1 MPPSAPILV
10 DEDCPSEDVLVE
22 FVSGGGDEAMME
34 AIERHLDRCAR
45 CGETV
50 ALFGGAFADDSGGER
65 QGPEPDGSEPDGNEP
80 EDPEPSSP
88 PTPSGSPRYA
98 DRYALGECVGFG
110 AGGVVYRAR
119 DLELDRDV
127 ALKVLRNEDEIPRGS
142 SSARWR
148 REAKVMARVVHPNVV
163 TVHDVGFFDG
173 RMFIATE
180 FVEGGTLQQWL
191 EQQSRSW
198 REILQVFVD
207 AARGLAAI
215 HACGLVHRDFK
226 PHNVMMGRDGR
237 VRVTDFGL
245 ARLLPEGEPVIPE
258 TRVSV
263 DGLESASLS
272 ETLSSYTRTGTLVG
286 TPAYMSPEQW
296 RGIPATPRSDQF
308 SLCVALY
315 EALFAQ
321 RPWTGRS
328 TSALANNVCETPP
341 ARPPARRAPS
351 WLTRAVLRGLSRH
364 PSDRFEDMTAFIT
377 TLQQAPRRRRQWALS
392 LALVGGFSAVAAGG
406 YGLAQ
411 VGAHESCPAEVGR
424 FVEIWD
430 EPTRTQLTEDLDP
443 TLAGPVTEALDPWR
457 DAWLEQHQQ
466 ACRMQAAQQ
475 IGERQYQRITAC
487 LDRSLARLSAIT
499 ELLREAELAD
509 PETLHEILD
518 VLQPPQTC
526 ADRAN
531 IEALQPAWGSVEAQ
545 RLAVALA
552 PDFERVRV
560 LLAAGRLDQA
570 LDVAEA
576 AAARADAQGDPAL
589 RAEAL
594 VTLGHVLTKRKDEA
608 RAVEVLKDAVWAAEA
623 GGNVEQA
630 AWGWIELISV
640 LPLLGRYDEAQAAV
654 ERAGAVVHRLGDPNA
669 RLVFAAN
676 RAVLASMQGRYA
688 EALEQHRQIL
698 EEGTTVWGPDD
709 PQITRTHVNIAA
721 TLGHLGRLDEA
732 IQNMQVALAQHERR
746 YPGTHPMAVPMI
758 SNLGV
763 FQFKQ
768 GDIPAA
774 RATFERSLAMAEEL
788 FEPTDPHMIS
798 ILTNLAQIDYAQGR
812 LDSALRR
819 SERLLEVQRQRY
831 GEAHPDIAIALH
843 NLAGVHAKAGRYDR
857 AEALFRE
864 ALALRRQTQ
873 GERHPGTAIT
883 MHTLGRVLLKQERWD
898 EAAEVLAPALEI
910 RREIEVDPAQRAS
923 TTYMLARARAGQG
936 RPEQARALGQQAVE
950 ILEAIQ
956 PRHATMLGEMK
967 DWVATIG
974 APAESAAR
982 P

>member
-1 MPPSAPILV
+1 MAPSAPPLA
-10 DEDCPSEDVLVE
+10 DEDCPSEDALVE
-22 FVSGGGDEAMME
+22 FVSGCGDETTME
-34 AIERHLDRCAR
+34 AIERHLDRCPR
-45 CGETV
+45 CSETV
-50 ALFGGAFADDSGGER
+50 ALFGGAFADNSGDEL
-65 QGPEPDGSEPDGNEP
+65 QEPEPEP
-80 EDPEPSSP
+80 EDSEHEGLAPDGPEHSWAPSR
-88 PTPSGSPRYA
+88 SGSPRYA

-148 REAKVMARVVHPNVV
+148 REAKIMARVVHPNVV

-191 EQQSRSW
+191 EQEPRSW
-198 REILQVFVD
+198 REILQVFVE

-245 ARLLPEGEPVIPE
+245 ARLLPEVEPVIPE
-258 TRVSV
+258 SRVSIDAV
-263 DGLESASLS
+263 ESTSLS

-328 TSALANNVCETPP
+328 ASMLANNVCETPP

-377 TLQQAPRRRRQWALS
+377 TVERAPRRRRQWALG
-392 LALVGGFSAVAAGG
+392 LALVGGFSAVAGGG
-406 YGLAQ
+406 YGLAH
-411 VGAHESCPAEVGR
+411 VEEHEPCPAKLRR
-424 FVEIWD
+424 FAGIWD
-430 EPTRTQLTEDLDP
+430 DPTRARITEALDP
-443 TLAGPVTEALDPWR
+443 ALGMQVTEALDPWKST
-457 DAWLEQHQQ
+457 WLEHDQQ
-466 ACRMQAAQQ
+466 ACRMQVAQE
-475 IGERQYQRITAC
+475 IGERQHHLTTAC
-487 LDRSLARLSAIT
+487 LDRALARLSAVT
-499 ELLREAELAD
+499 EVLQVTEVTDPEALREILGVLRT
-509 PETLHEILD
+509 PES
-518 VLQPPQTC
+518 C
-526 ADRAN
+526 ADRTHL
-531 IEALQPAWGSVEAQ
+531 EALQPAWSSVEAE
-545 RLAVALA
+545 RLALALA

-560 LLAAGRLDQA
+560 LHAAGRLDEA
-570 LDVAEA
+570 LERAEA

-608 RAVEVLKDAVWAAEA
+608 RAAEVLKDAVWAAEA

-640 LPLLGRYDEAQAAV
+640 LPLLGRFDEAEAAV

-676 RAVLASMQGRYA
+676 RAVLASMRGRYA

-698 EEGTTVWGPDD
+698 EEGTAIWGPDD
-709 PQITRTHVNIAA
+709 PQVTRTHVNVAA
-721 TLGHLGRLDEA
+721 ALHHLGRLDEA
-732 IQNMQVALAQHERR
+732 IDHMQVALTQHQQR
-746 YPGTHPMAVPMI
+746 YRGAHPMTVPML

-768 GDIPAA
+768 GDIPVA

-788 FEPTDPHMIS
+788 FGPTNPHMIS
-798 ILTNLAQIDYAQGR
+798 ILTNLAQIDYAEGD
-812 LDSALRR
+812 LDNALRR
-819 SERLLEVQRQRY
+819 SEQILEVQRQRY
-831 GEAHPDIAIALH
+831 GEVHPDVALAIH
-843 NLAGVHAKAGRYDR
+843 NLAGVHAKAGRLEQ
-857 AEALFRE
+857 AEAQFRE

-873 GERHPGTAIT
+873 GERHPGTAVT
-883 MHTLGRVLLKQERWD
+883 MHTLGRVLVLQERWD
-898 EAAEVLAPALEI
+898 DAAELLEPALEI
-910 RREIEVDPAQRAS
+910 RQEAEDDPVRRAA
-923 TTYMLARARAGQG
+923 TAYQLGRARVGQG
-936 RPEQARALGQQAVE
+936 RPQQARVLGRQAVE
-950 ILEAIQ
+950 LLESIQ
-956 PRHATMLGEMK
+956 PRHAAMLGEVK
-967 DWVATIG
+967 DWLDTID
-974 APAESAAR
+974 
-982 P
+982 